1 MWNPRKYR
9 IIQIKIAGIRYI
21 SHDKKITFLKFV
33 NDKQEYFRHR
43 LFNPNVKMVVNITK
57 NENVTTN
64 SLYVS
69 TSSLKGNQK
78 FINTIKKFPITLK
91 KRIFNP
97 LFLWFKFFFNWKIN
111 FLIIKKIINEIF
123 GFF

>member
-1 MWNPRKYR
+1 M
-9 IIQIKIAGIRYI
+9 QIKIAGTRYI
-21 SHDKKITFLKFV
+21 SHDKKITFLKLV

-43 LFNPNVKMVVNITK
+43 LFNPKVKMVVNVTK

-78 FINTIKKFPITLK
+78 FIKTIRKFPITLK
-91 KRIFNP
+91 KRILNP
-97 LFLWFKFFFNWKIN
+97 LFLCFNFFFN
-111 FLIIKKIINEIF
+111 
-123 GFF
+123 